1 MLRKQSAAQPELA
14 QRLISSSE
22 SDDAISTDHPAE
34 YTQPGQWEVLKFIMM
49 TPMSCGRL
57 TAFSLVFFGLVSS
70 AGTGVALGYY
80 AKFTGQFNLA
90 SKNKD
95 IVLYDDAIKHIA
107 YTIVGS
113 MLSQGLSSYC
123 MKRIGLLKRIHL
135 NRTLHSKYFASK
147 KFYLLSAFH
156 SDRCDN
162 IDSRMTSN
170 IRTMTDELFSILQVV
185 IYCLTA
191 FISSISHLFSNAK
204 DASLVLIGLACI
216 VLLSL
221 IVNIAMK
228 FVSARVSLRVSD
240 LQKCEGFFS
249 FQHSRIK
256 KNCESIAFY
265 CGQSLELKKIQVLFE
280 SVLRSARLVIKGQAI
295 LDFLSFFYAYA
306 VFSNF
311 PIWIGAPPLRPAHYP
326 FAPRITCFC
335 SRQLFSPIH

>member
-1 MLRKQSAAQPELA
+1 MLRKRNPAQPELG
-14 QRLISSSE
+14 QRLISSAE
-22 SDDAISTDHPAE
+22 SDDSINTDRPTE

-80 AKFTGQFNLA
+80 AKYTGQFGLA
-90 SKNKD
+90 SRNKD
-95 IVLYDDAIKHIA
+95 IELYEDAITRIA
-107 YTIVGS
+107 YIIVGS
-113 MLSQGLSSYC
+113 MMSQGLSTYC

-135 NRTLHSKYFASK
+135 NRTLHSNYFGSK
-147 KFYLLSAFH
+147 KFYLLNAFH

-162 IDSRMTSN
+162 IDSRVTSN
-170 IRTMTDELFSILQVV
+170 IQTMTYELFSILQVV

-191 FISSISHLFSNAK
+191 FISSISNLFGMAK

-216 VLLSL
+216 VLLSF
-221 IVNIAMK
+221 IVNVAMK

-249 FQHSRIK
+249 FQHTRIK

-265 CGQSLELKKIQVLFE
+265 CGQSLELQKIKVLFE

-295 LDFLSFFYAYA
+295 LDFLSFFYSYA
-306 VFSNF
+306 VFQSF
-311 PIWIGAPPLRPAHYP
+311 PVWIGKPP
-326 FAPRITCFC
+326 F
-335 SRQLFSPIH
+335 

>member
-80 AKFTGQFNLA
+80 AKYTGQFGLA

-95 IVLYDDAIKHIA
+95 ILLYEDAIQRIA
-107 YTIVGS
+107 FIIVGS
-113 MLSQGLSSYC
+113 MLSQGISTYC

-135 NRTLHSKYFASK
+135 NRTLHSNYFGSK
-147 KFYLLSAFH
+147 KFYLLNAFH
-156 SDRCDN
+156 SDSCDN

-170 IRTMTDELFSILQVV
+170 IQTMTYELFSILQVV
-185 IYCLTA
+185 IYCVTA
-191 FISSISHLFSNAK
+191 FISSISNLFSIAK

-221 IVNIAMK
+221 IVNVAIK
-228 FVSARVSLRVSD
+228 FFPRECPFVYPIS
-240 LQKCEGFFS
+240 
-249 FQHSRIK
+249 
-256 KNCESIAFY
+256 KNA
-265 CGQSLELKKIQVLFE
+265 K
-280 SVLRSARLVIKGQAI
+280 
-295 LDFLSFFYAYA
+295 DFLAFSTRESKRTAKALHFIVVNLSSF
-306 VFSNF
+306 
-311 PIWIGAPPLRPAHYP
+311 RK
-326 FAPRITCFC
+326 
-335 SRQLFSPIH
+335 SRSYLSRFFEVRALS